1 MIGGTGGAERL
12 RALRWAG
19 LAVEIIGYLLWLGV
33 DVVFVAA
40 GRSVLW
46 GSATVLTGFCVAA
59 IVLWR
64 RRSGVDATH
73 VAAVTYVASA
83 VATLTGLVLGQPSMS
98 FAEQLALA
106 VVTVAALRHADDRT
120 TLLLCAGAGVVIV
133 ASPYLR
139 FELGTTTTAFTI
151 LSALGWGGTVAI
163 GLLLREA
170 GSRRASLLE
179 RARADE
185 RLELA
190 RDLHDV
196 VAHQVTGI
204 VVAAQAARV
213 VAPADP
219 DVATALAAIETAGAD
234 ALAAMRAMVGVLRGG
249 EAGRAPGAE
258 LGGIPEMVRRF
269 DPDGARVRLIADP
282 GFEHAVL
289 PAGVAATG
297 YRVVQEALTNVR
309 RHAPGATRVEVEVR
323 LRSDELVVGVRN
335 DGAGGGPPTKPG
347 FGLAGMAERVGALDG
362 TLHAGPAGN
371 GVWTV
376 TARLPVGGR

>member
-1 MIGGTGGAERL
+1 MIGGTGGAGRL
-12 RALRWAG
+12 RAMRWAG
-19 LAVEIIGYLLWLGV
+19 LAVEVAGYLVWLAVDCLTAVSYGLPWGAVTPIAGV
-33 DVVFVAA
+33 
-40 GRSVLW
+40 
-46 GSATVLTGFCVAA
+46 CVAVV
-59 IVLWR
+59 VLLR
-64 RRSGVDATH
+64 RRPGADARH
-73 VAAVTYVASA
+73 VAVVTYLVSA
-83 VATLTGLVLGQPSMS
+83 VATLAGLLVQAPSMS
-98 FAEQLALA
+98 FGEQLALA
-106 VVTVAALRHADDRT
+106 VVTIAALRHADDRT
-120 TLLLCAGAGVVIV
+120 AVLLVLAAGIVIV

-139 FELGTTTTAFTI
+139 VEVPTNVATYTI

-163 GLLLREA
+163 GLVLREA

-190 RDLHDV
+190 RELHDV

-204 VVAAQAARV
+204 VVAAQSARV

-219 DVATALAAIETAGAD
+219 DVAKALAAIETAGAD

-249 EAGRAPGAE
+249 EGGRAPGAE

-269 DPDGARVRLIADP
+269 DPDGTRVRLLADP

-323 LRSDELVVGVRN
+323 LRADELVVGVRN
-335 DGAGGGPPTKPG
+335 DGAGSGSSTSPG